1 MSARVTR
8 KRARTQDDDE
18 ENPLAKRESGQ
29 EVLESVTMSEAP
41 AQDDSAGDGQP
52 IEHDEEFWF
61 EDGTVI
67 LVSLDVEFRVY
78 QGVLAVLSP
87 VFKALFAERD
97 HELRDVPLGG
107 NQTFQ
112 CPVVRVTDSPEDLR
126 HLLRSCFSKRL
137 GRSVDLLKLPV
148 YSN

>member
-1 MSARVTR
+1 MSARTTR
-8 KRARTQDDDE
+8 KRARTQDDGED
-18 ENPLAKRESGQ
+18 NPPAKRESGQ
-29 EVLESVTMSEAP
+29 EILESVSEAP
-41 AQDDSAGDGQP
+41 AQDDSAGDGQS
-52 IEHDEEFWF
+52 IEQDEEFWF

-78 QGVLAVLSP
+78 QGVLAALSP

-112 CPVVRVTDSPEDLR
+112 CPVVRVADSPEDLR

-137 GRSVDLLKLPV
+137 GRSVDLLKLPI